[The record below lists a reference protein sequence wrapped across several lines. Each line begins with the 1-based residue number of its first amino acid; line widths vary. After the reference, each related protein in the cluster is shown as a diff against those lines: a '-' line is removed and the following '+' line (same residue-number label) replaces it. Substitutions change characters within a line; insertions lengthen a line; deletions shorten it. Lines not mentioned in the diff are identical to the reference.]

1 MRTPV
6 LPPTRISI
14 IVPVL
19 NEAARIG
26 AQLAHLRQL
35 AGLHE
40 VIVVDGGSADS
51 TCELVAAA
59 GWPRLAVS
67 ARGRAT
73 QMNAGARLASG
84 DVLLFLHAD
93 VTLPGNV
100 ASLVA
105 HALADRRVVAGAFR
119 THTVAEGQSSLV
131 ARWLRLADLRS
142 RYTRLPY
149 GDQALFVRRVV
160 FEQLGG
166 FPAQPLFEDL
176 EISRRLRKTGRI
188 RTVPAAVCVSGRRFI
203 ARPFYYAVLMNVL
216 PVLYR
221 VGVPAAR
228 LARAYGDV
236 R

>member
-1 MRTPV
+1 M
-6 LPPTRISI
+6 PPTRISV

-19 NEAARIG
+19 NEAAHIDT
-26 AQLAHLRQL
+26 QLVHLRQL

-40 VIVVDGGSADS
+40 VIVVDGGSTDN
-51 TCELVAAA
+51 TCERIAAA

-67 ARGRAT
+67 SRGRAM
-73 QMNAGARLASG
+73 QMNAGAQLATG
-84 DVLLFLHAD
+84 NVLLFLHAD
-93 VTLPGNV
+93 VVLPDNV

-105 HALADRRVVAGAFR
+105 HALADPQVVAGAFR
-119 THTVAEGQSSLV
+119 THTVAEGQPSWV

-149 GDQALFVRRVV
+149 GDQALFVRRIG

-188 RTVPAAVCVSGRRFI
+188 RTVPAAVRVSGRRFM
-203 ARPFYYAVLMNVL
+203 ARPFYYAILMNVL